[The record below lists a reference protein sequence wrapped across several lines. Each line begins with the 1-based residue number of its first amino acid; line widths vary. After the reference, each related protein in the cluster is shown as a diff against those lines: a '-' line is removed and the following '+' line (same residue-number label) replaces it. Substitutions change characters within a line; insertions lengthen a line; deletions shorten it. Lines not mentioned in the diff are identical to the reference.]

1 MPKPLLCSPELFQR
15 DLTGKV
21 YVVTGGSSGIGRT
34 TATQLA
40 AQGAEVVLAVR
51 DVVAGAKE
59 AEQIRVAHPKA
70 RVEVEALNL
79 ASLRSVD
86 AFADRFLTS
95 HSRLDGLVNNAGVM
109 NTPFGKTED
118 GFELQFGTNHLGH
131 FHLTSRLLDLLTST
145 PGARVVNLASCYHDV
160 AMGRKGTIDFDDLN
174 FERRKYDGWQ
184 AYAQSK
190 LANVLHAKELAR
202 RLEGTGTLAVSV
214 HPGWVRTRLIRNTM
228 PTFLQNLIGFKH
240 LMQSAGMIE
249 PWEGAQASLHAL
261 LSPDVV
267 EHNGAYFS
275 QTGHYRDK
283 ACNAGGFPLVS
294 PNPHA
299 NDPELARRLWVTS
312 EQLIERALSR
322 ISAAA

>member
-1 MPKPLLCSPELFQR
+1 MPKPLLCAPELFQR
-15 DLTGKV
+15 DLTGQV

-40 AQGAEVVLAVR
+40 KQSAHVVLAVR
-51 DVVAGAKE
+51 DVAAGNSVADE
-59 AEQIRVAHPKA
+59 IRAEHPHA
-70 RVEVEALNL
+70 QLGVEALNL
-79 ASLRSVD
+79 GSLRSVD
-86 AFADRFLTS
+86 AFADRFLAT
-95 HSRLDGLVNNAGVM
+95 HSRLHGLVNNAGVM
-109 NTPFGKTED
+109 NTPKGKTED
-118 GFELQFGTNHLGH
+118 GFELQFGTNHVGH
-131 FHLTSRLLDLLTST
+131 FHLTSRLLDVLVAT
-145 PGARVVNLASCYHDV
+145 PGARIVNLASCYHDV
-160 AMGRKGTIDFDDLN
+160 AMGRKGEIDFDDLN

-202 RLEGTGTLAVSV
+202 RLEGTGVLAVSV

-228 PTFLQNLIGFKH
+228 PTFMQNLIGFKH
-240 LMQSAGMIE
+240 LLQSAGMIE

-261 LSPDVV
+261 LSPDVAK
-267 EHNGAYFS
+267 HNGAYFS

-299 NDPELARRLWVTS
+299 NDAALARKLWDVS
-312 EQLIERALSR
+312 EQLTQRALSR
-322 ISAAA
+322 TSAAA